1 MSEEMKNLNNEP
13 EKAPV
18 EKKPLDKKTL
28 GIIIGAVAAV
38 LVIVLVLVLAL
49 GGNQTPE
56 TPDDGGEQGGEQGGN
71 GEENNPPVLN
81 DYTLGLGVVVNL
93 DSSETALAEV
103 DATVAT
109 VVLDKDGKIV
119 ACRLD
124 VAQNKVDVTDGFVTV
139 PGSFKTKMELGS
151 AYGMGQAEITEANKW
166 MDNNGDGRVLE
177 WNEQA
182 KAFEAW
188 CVGKTVAQVEALG
201 AEENLQNANNH
212 WFTKD
217 EDLLSAGC
225 TIQIG
230 DFVGAVVK
238 ACNDEFKVSF
248 QSEGNFT
255 LGLGVDSYDDGSVDA
270 DAENGTVMVYSDMAA
285 VVIDN
290 GIIVASLND
299 AIQPKISF
307 DVAGEITAKTFNGTK
322 RELKE
327 GYHMGQAEITEA
339 NKWMDNNGDGKVY
352 EWYVQSA
359 AFSAHIVGKTAADVE
374 SMPTQTLKNGY
385 VISND
390 QDLLAAGCTIQIS
403 AIVDVVV
410 EAAANAR

>member
-71 GEENNPPVLN
+71 GEENNPVLN

-93 DSSETALAEV
+93 DSSKTALAEV

-151 AYGMGQAEITEANKW
+151 AYGMAGSAWST
-166 MDNNGDGRVLE
+166 DNDGDGRILE

-188 CVGKTVAQVEALG
+188 CIGKTVAQVEALG
-201 AEENLQNANNH
+201 AEENLQNAHNH

-327 GYHMGQAEITEA
+327 GYGMEGNA
-339 NKWMDNNGDGKVY
+339 WSSDNDGDGRIL
-352 EWYVQSA
+352 EWYKQSA
-359 AFSAHIVGKTAADVE
+359 AFSAHVAGKTVAQVE
-374 SMPTQTLKNGY
+374 ALGAEENLQNANNHWFTK
-385 VISND
+385 D
-390 QDLLAAGCTIQIS
+390 EALLSAGCTIQIG

>member
-56 TPDDGGEQGGEQGGN
+56 TPEDGGEQGGEQGGN
-71 GEENNPPVLN
+71 GDENNPPVLN

-93 DSSETALAEV
+93 DSSKTALAEV

-151 AYGMGQAEITEANKW
+151 AYGMAGSAW
-166 MDNNGDGRVLE
+166 SSDNDGDGRILE

-201 AEENLQNANNH
+201 AEENLQNAHDH

-217 EDLLSAGC
+217 EALLSAGC

-327 GYHMGQAEITEA
+327 GYGMEGNA
-339 NKWMDNNGDGKVY
+339 WSSDNDGDGRIL
-352 EWYVQSA
+352 EWYKQSA
-359 AFSAHIVGKTAADVE
+359 AFSAHVAGKTVAQVE
-374 SMPTQTLKNGY
+374 ALGAEENLQNANNHWFTK
-385 VISND
+385 D
-390 QDLLAAGCTIQIS
+390 EALLSAGCTIQIS

>member
-38 LVIVLVLVLAL
+38 LVIVLVLVLTL

-71 GEENNPPVLN
+71 GNENNPPVLN

-93 DSSETALAEV
+93 DSSKTALAEV

-139 PGSFKTKMELGS
+139 PGSFKTKMELGP
-151 AYGMGQAEITEANKW
+151 AYGMAGNAW
-166 MDNNGDGRVLE
+166 SSDNDGDGRILE

-217 EDLLSAGC
+217 EALLS
-225 TIQIG
+225 
-230 DFVGAVVK
+230 
-238 ACNDEFKVSF
+238 
-248 QSEGNFT
+248 
-255 LGLGVDSYDDGSVDA
+255 
-270 DAENGTVMVYSDMAA
+270 
-285 VVIDN
+285 
-290 GIIVASLND
+290 
-299 AIQPKISF
+299 
-307 DVAGEITAKTFNGTK
+307 
-322 RELKE
+322 
-327 GYHMGQAEITEA
+327 
-339 NKWMDNNGDGKVY
+339 
-352 EWYVQSA
+352 
-359 AFSAHIVGKTAADVE
+359 
-374 SMPTQTLKNGY
+374 
-385 VISND
+385 
-390 QDLLAAGCTIQIS
+390 AGCTIQIS

>member
-71 GEENNPPVLN
+71 GEENNPVLN

-93 DSSETALAEV
+93 DSSKTALAEV

-151 AYGMGQAEITEANKW
+151 AYGMAGNAW
-166 MDNNGDGRVLE
+166 SSDNDGDGRILE

-201 AEENLQNANNH
+201 AEENLQNAHDH

-270 DAENGTVMVYSDMAA
+270 DAEDGTVMVYSDMAA

-327 GYHMGQAEITEA
+327 GYGMEGNA
-339 NKWMDNNGDGKVY
+339 WSSDNDGDGRIL
-352 EWYVQSA
+352 EWYKQSA
-359 AFSAHIVGKTAADVE
+359 AFSAHVAGKTVAQVE
-374 SMPTQTLKNGY
+374 ALGAEENLQNANNHWFTK
-385 VISND
+385 D
-390 QDLLAAGCTIQIS
+390 EALLSAGCTIQIG